1 MEIRLLGPVEVLSAR
16 GPVPIGSAKQR
27 ALLAFLAL
35 QPRRLVTNDA
45 LIDGLWGDDPPDGTV
60 KALRFHVSRLRVILR
75 QADAADELRTRPHGY
90 LLAIADDAV
99 DVGRFERAVA
109 GARLARS
116 EGAAPAA
123 VSAALRDALA
133 LWTGPALADINGAP
147 FVVGERRRLEELRL
161 AATEDYLAAELAAGR
176 DAEAVGELER
186 MVDRHPLRERL
197 WELLITALYKSG
209 RQADALAAYQ
219 RLRRRLAD
227 ELGIEPSAPLRQL
240 ERNVLLQDAVL
251 VAPSTSP
258 GPVSPWDGDEPPTDT
273 ADEEPPP
280 PGNATGG
287 PSRVLATISLALGI
301 VALALFWLGIAST
314 LIAVIAVACGAI
326 AAGRATMANGRVG
339 WTATT
344 GIIAGVVALSASS
357 GLALYRHVTADS
369 ETATD
374 TEVSGEG
381 PAGGRE
387 VPLSTLQI
395 GQCFNL
401 PPSTGSSVPESVWLV
416 PCERPHEAEVYHLF
430 VLAPGPYPGDEEVDA
445 RARQQ
450 CSTAFDLYV
459 GVGPDRSAL
468 DFGYVWPGQYLWESG
483 DRGGGCALFH
493 RSGRDL
499 TGSMRGTRQ

>member
-16 GPVPIGSAKQR
+16 GSVPIGSAKQR

-45 LIDGLWGDDPPDGTV
+45 LIDALWGDDPPDGTV

-75 QADAADELRTRPHGY
+75 QADAADRLRTRPHGY
-90 LLAIADDAV
+90 LLAIAEDAV

-116 EGAAPAA
+116 EGAAPTA
-123 VSAALRDALA
+123 VSAALRDALG
-133 LWTGPALADINGAP
+133 LWAGPALADVDGAP

-161 AATEDYLAAELAAGR
+161 AATEDYFAAELAAGR

-209 RQADALAAYQ
+209 RQADALAGYQ
-219 RLRRRLAD
+219 RLRRILAD

-240 ERNVLLQDAVL
+240 ERNVLLQDAEL
-251 VAPSTSP
+251 AAPSTSP
-258 GPVSPWDGDEPPTDT
+258 GPVSRSNGDEPPTDA

-280 PGNATGG
+280 AEATGR
-287 PSRVLATISLALGI
+287 PASVLATISLALGI

-326 AAGRATMANGRVG
+326 AASRASVTNGRVG
-339 WTATT
+339 WPAAA
-344 GIIAGVVALSASS
+344 GIIAGVIALSASS
-357 GLALYRHVTADS
+357 GLVIYRHVAADS
-369 ETATD
+369 ETAAD

-387 VPLSTLQI
+387 VGLSTLQV
-395 GQCFNL
+395 GNCFNL
-401 PPSTGSSVPESVWLV
+401 PPSAGSSVPDSVWLV
-416 PCERPHEAEVYHLF
+416 SCERPHEAEVYHRF
-430 VLAPGPYPGDEEVDA
+430 TLAAGPYPGDEDVDA
-445 RARQQ
+445 LARKQ
-450 CSTAFDLYV
+450 CSTVFELYV
-459 GVGPDRSAL
+459 GVSPDRSEL
-468 DFGYVWPGQYLWESG
+468 NFGYVRPGQDQWESG

-499 TGSMRGTRQ
+499 AGSMRGSRR